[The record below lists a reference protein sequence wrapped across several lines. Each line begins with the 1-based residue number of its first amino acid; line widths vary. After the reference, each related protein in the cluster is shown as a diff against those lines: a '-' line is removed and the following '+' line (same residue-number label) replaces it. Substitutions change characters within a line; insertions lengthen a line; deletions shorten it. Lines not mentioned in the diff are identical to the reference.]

1 MAFDRLRISVL
12 LADGLWILIALLL
25 VCDPRFQ
32 AWTGIHAPEAFGSE
46 FLCLLIVSYVI
57 WPILYFWIKLDG
69 FEHGWGLTSVASWL
83 AIGVT
88 LQSVVL
94 GSNAYFLRETFQR
107 RFLVYLIILLYA
119 GYVAVRILARWI
131 LAGVAMR
138 RMVILGDGRVAREL
152 AAKISQHPELRTEVV
167 GFFSL
172 SGQNGR
178 EPHLQG
184 LQGVSTLEI
193 PEMLQ
198 KRSITD
204 VVIACP
210 GRSRE
215 VASLVDRCR
224 DAGIT
229 VSLVSEYYDLY
240 LTRPKLVEVDGIPLL
255 RFDKPSEHNL
265 LLRVKPVIDFPLAVA
280 LMVATAPLLALA
292 ALQLTL
298 RGRRVV
304 ESETRC
310 GRGGK
315 LFPMYRLAIKRDDPA
330 NTLLMDVLM
339 RTSLNELPSLWNV
352 LRGEMS
358 MVGPRPET
366 PERIKHYSEWH
377 HQRLRF
383 KPGITGWAQVH
394 GSRDID
400 SSDEKARFDLHY
412 ILTWSPL
419 LDMVVLL
426 QTFGTVLSRL
436 YTRPS
441 GPRATPSAAPRMS
454 APVMPK
460 RYADSTSSSS
470 Q

>member
-12 LADGLWILIALLL
+12 LADGLWILLALLI
-25 VCDPRFQ
+25 VCDHRFE
-32 AWTGIHAPEAFGSE
+32 AWADINSPEAFGSE
-46 FLCLLIVSYVI
+46 FLCLLIVSYVV
-57 WPILYFWIKLDG
+57 WPLLYFWIKLDG
-69 FEHGWGLTSVASWL
+69 FEHGWGLTSMASWL
-83 AIGVT
+83 AIGVMV
-88 LQSVVL
+88 QSIVL
-94 GSNAYFLRETFQR
+94 GANAYFLRETFQR
-107 RFLVYLIILLYA
+107 RFLIYAVVLLYL
-119 GYVAVRILARWI
+119 GFVAIRILARWI
-131 LAGVAMR
+131 LSGVGMR

-152 AAKISQHPELRTEVV
+152 AEKISQHPELRTEVV
-167 GFFSL
+167 GFFSV

-178 EPHLQG
+178 EPHDRALH
-184 LQGVSTLEI
+184 GVSTLDI

-204 VVIACP
+204 VVVVFS
-210 GRSRE
+210 GHSRE
-215 VASLVDRCR
+215 VTSLVDRCR
-224 DAGIT
+224 AAGIT
-229 VSLVSEYYDLY
+229 VGLVSEYYDLY
-240 LTRPKLVEVDGIPLL
+240 LTRPNLVEVGGIPLL

-265 LLRVKPVIDFPLAVA
+265 LLRVKPAMDFLMAVPLLA
-280 LMVATAPLLALA
+280 LTAPLLAVT
-292 ALQLTL
+292 ALQLAI
-298 RGRRVV
+298 RGRQVI
-304 ESETRC
+304 ESEIRC
-310 GRGGK
+310 GRGGR
-315 LFPMYRLAIKRDDPA
+315 LFSMYRFAIKRDDPE
-330 NTLLMDVLM
+330 NTWLMDLLM

-358 MVGPRPET
+358 LVGPRPET

-394 GSRDID
+394 GSRDCD

-419 LDMVVLL
+419 LDMAVLL

-436 YTRPS
+436 YPRPS
-441 GPRATPSAAPRMS
+441 EARAAKRMS

>member
-1 MAFDRLRISVL
+1 MAFNRLRISVL
-12 LADGLWILIALLL
+12 LADEVWILLALLI

-32 AWTGIHAPEAFGSE
+32 AWSNIHAPQAFGSE
-46 FLCLLIVSYVI
+46 FLCLLIVSYVV

-83 AIGVT
+83 AIGVM
-88 LQSVVL
+88 LQSAVL
-94 GSNAYFLRETFQR
+94 GANAYFLRETFQR
-107 RFLVYLIILLYA
+107 RFLIYVVVVLYA
-119 GYVAVRILARWI
+119 GYIGIRMLARWI

-152 AAKISQHPELRTEVV
+152 AAKITQHPELRTEVV
-167 GFFSL
+167 GFFSV

-178 EPHLQG
+178 EPHKHSVY
-184 LQGVSTLEI
+184 GVSTLEI

-204 VVIACP
+204 VVIVFS
-210 GRSRE
+210 GQSRE
-215 VASLVDRCR
+215 LASLVDRCR
-224 DAGIT
+224 AAGIT

-240 LTRPKLVEVDGIPLL
+240 LTRPKLVEVGGIPLL

-265 LLRVKPVIDFPLAVA
+265 LLHIKPVMDYLIAVPV
-280 LMVATAPLLALA
+280 LVLTAPLVAVA

-298 RGRRVV
+298 RKRRVI

-315 LFPMYRLAIKRDDPA
+315 LFSMYRLAIQRDDPA
-330 NTLLMDVLM
+330 NTWLMDVLM

-358 MVGPRPET
+358 MIGPRPET

-394 GSRDID
+394 GSRDFD

-412 ILTWSPL
+412 ILNWSPL
-419 LDMVVLL
+419 LDIVVLL
-426 QTFGTVLSRL
+426 QTFGTVVSRL
-436 YTRPS
+436 YARPS
-441 GPRATPSAAPRMS
+441 EARATPRMNT
-454 APVMPK
+454 PVMPE
-460 RYADSTSSSS
+460 RYADGTSSSS
-470 Q
+470 R

>member
-12 LADGLWILIALLL
+12 MADGLWILLALLI

-32 AWTGIHAPEAFGSE
+32 AWANINSPEPFGSE
-46 FLCLLIVSYVI
+46 FLCLLIVSYIV
-57 WPILYFWIKLDG
+57 WPLLYFWIKLDG
-69 FEHGWGLTSVASWL
+69 FEHGWGLASVASWL
-83 AIGVT
+83 AIGVMM
-88 LQSVVL
+88 QSVVL

-107 RFLVYLIILLYA
+107 RFLIYLIALLYL

-152 AAKISQHPELRTEVV
+152 ASKISQHPELRTEVV
-167 GFFSL
+167 GFFSVA
-172 SGQNGR
+172 GQNGR
-178 EPHLQG
+178 EPHNRALHG
-184 LQGVSTLEI
+184 ISTLDI

-198 KRSITD
+198 KRKITD
-204 VVIACP
+204 VVIAFP
-210 GRSRE
+210 GHSRE
-215 VASLVDRCR
+215 VASFVDRCR
-224 DAGIT
+224 AEGIT

-240 LTRPKLVEVDGIPLL
+240 LTRPKLVEVGGIPLL

-265 LLRVKPVIDFPLAVA
+265 LLRVKPAMDFLMAIA
-280 LMVATAPLLALA
+280 LLIVTAPLLAVT
-292 ALQLTL
+292 ALQLML
-298 RGRRVV
+298 RGRQVI

-310 GRGGK
+310 GRGGSR
-315 LFPMYRLAIKRDDPA
+315 FSMYRFAIKRDDPE
-330 NTLLMDVLM
+330 NGWLMDLLM

-352 LRGEMS
+352 LRGDMS

-394 GSRDID
+394 GSRDFD

-436 YTRPS
+436 S
-441 GPRATPSAAPRMS
+441 PSASGTGTAKRMS